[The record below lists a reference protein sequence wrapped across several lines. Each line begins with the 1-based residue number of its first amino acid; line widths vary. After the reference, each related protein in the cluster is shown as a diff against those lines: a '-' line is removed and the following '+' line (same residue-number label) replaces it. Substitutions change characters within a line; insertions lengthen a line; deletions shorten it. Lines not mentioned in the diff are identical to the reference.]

1 MSDDITIR
9 RIIELSLTLTPADQY
24 RVAFFIAENIG
35 FCLKRYDGEEAIE
48 EIMKTIDK
56 ENNT

>member
-35 FCLKRYDGEEAIE
+35 FCLKQYDGKEAIE
-48 EIMKTIDK
+48 EIMKTVK
-56 ENNT
+56 E